1 MSILATLHSS
11 SSAPN
16 EAVANL
22 FADNSTS
29 GDTSKPASPSRKRRR
44 SKSPAAVQAAAAAR
58 TAAAAA
64 AMLGVKSD
72 PMAASKALL
81 RARNAAAPA
90 PAPAPPSAA
99 SRAAE
104 KAPKKSEEAGAE
116 AAERAGDDPDRLART
131 VFVGNLPPD
140 TSRKAVAKHFG
151 AFGRVESVRIRSVAS
166 ANLKLEQRAAVIK
179 KAVNTAVRDAVN
191 AYVVFADAAPVEAA
205 VATNAQLAFGRHLR
219 VDRAAPPSGG
229 ATSGAAGAEGGVGA
243 TGATTHKRSVFL
255 GNLPFDLQEEA
266 VWEAFS
272 SLGSVEAV
280 RLIRDP
286 QTQQG
291 KGFGYVTFA
300 DKVGVEAALARH
312 ETTLAGRTI
321 RVQRCK
327 SAAAA
332 ASAAQRAAKSGRSG
346 GGGGVDWKNKQAA
359 ALRLQHK
366 IAAGAK
372 AKARAKGGI
381 GKQRKGG
388 ASKKG
393 KAGEAN
399 KKGVK
404 AKARGQTASLAP
416 SQLAQIKARKRT
428 AAKSK

>member
-44 SKSPAAVQAAAAAR
+44 SKSPAAVEAAAAAR

-99 SRAAE
+99 SRAAQ

-229 ATSGAAGAEGGVGA
+229 AT
-243 TGATTHKRSVFL
+243 GATTHKRSVFL

-332 ASAAQRAAKSGRSG
+332 ASAAQRAAKGGRGG